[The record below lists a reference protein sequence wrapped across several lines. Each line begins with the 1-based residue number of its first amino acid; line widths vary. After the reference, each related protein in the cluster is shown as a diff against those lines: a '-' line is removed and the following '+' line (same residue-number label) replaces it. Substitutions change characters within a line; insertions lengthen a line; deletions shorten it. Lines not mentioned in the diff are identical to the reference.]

1 MMLKKEFIGSVV
13 TIADPIKISI
23 EVREENIDLLLKF
36 NLNHL
41 FENDNNSDN
50 VDIKQ
55 GSVNTKGKK

>member
-13 TIADPIKISI
+13 TITDPIKISI
-23 EVREENIDLLLKF
+23 EVREENVDLLLKF

-50 VDIKQ
+50 VDSKQ